1 MRHTNDTNW
10 RRKTMSTAALRWD
23 DLPHYTY
30 EDYVQWEGR
39 WELIEGIPYA
49 MTPAPKIKHQRL
61 GTRIT
66 QYLGELLKDC
76 GKCEALLPVDWQV
89 TSDTVVQ
96 ADVIVVCREY
106 EDENIGEDKLEKV
119 PALIFE
125 ILSPATSHKDRIVK
139 YQLYEE
145 AGVKYYC
152 IVDPTT
158 NSALVFV
165 LQKEKYQQAGDFEKG
180 KMIFHLGPCQ
190 IEFDFRKIFE

>member
-1 MRHTNDTNW
+1 
-10 RRKTMSTAALRWD
+10 MSTVALRWE

-39 WELIEGIPYA
+39 WELIQGIPYA
-49 MTPAPKIKHQRL
+49 MTPAPKIQHQRL
-61 GTRIT
+61 STKIT

-89 TSDTVVQ
+89 TGDTVVQ

-106 EDENIGEDKLEKV
+106 ENENIGEDKLEKV
-119 PALIFE
+119 PVLVFE
-125 ILSPATSHKDRIVK
+125 VLSPATSHKDRFVK

-152 IVDPTT
+152 IVDPKT
-158 NSALVFV
+158 NSAVVFV
-165 LQKEKYQQAGDFEKG
+165 LQKEKYQQAGEFKQG
-180 KMIFHLGPCQ
+180 RMYFHLGSCQ